1 MSTTITSTER
11 PPRNG
16 VDVPR
21 LFATLDAVKGQ
32 NEIAKFQFR
41 AAIRR
46 SLLGRTMRQRR
57 SSLCCTPSLP
67 V

>member
-32 NEIAKFQFR
+32 NVDRQVPVPG
-41 AAIRR
+41 RR
-46 SLLGRTMRQRR
+46 
-57 SSLCCTPSLP
+57 LP
-67 V
+67 G